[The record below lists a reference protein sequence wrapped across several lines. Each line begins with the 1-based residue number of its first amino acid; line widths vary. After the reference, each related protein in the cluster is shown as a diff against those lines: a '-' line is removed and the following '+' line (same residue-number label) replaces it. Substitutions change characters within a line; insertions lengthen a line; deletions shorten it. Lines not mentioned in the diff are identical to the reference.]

1 MFQKYTNY
9 PIWGG
14 LLVRFCI
21 ILDNLLM
28 IKHKKGG
35 LHHAVPLPS
44 VCYYDCVCM

>member
-28 IKHKKGG
+28 LSIKKGDCITQC
-35 LHHAVPLPS
+35 PFQ
-44 VCYYDCVCM
+44 VCVIMIVCM